1 MSLDNFRTGE
11 PSRCLI
17 GEGRREETGQQPA
30 FPQRS
35 GGVGV
40 GGTSVSSAKV
50 SWEVSGGGCKTQPT
64 AQAGFASEAGGV
76 AGEVGVLRSS
86 DETSV
91 TGVER
96 RWDTC
101 SGVRRDGG
109 RWLRKEISRHDEIII
124 NPDFGSRP
132 KGVNRTGLG
141 EPNMGKPSVRFD
153 EGRERVGH
161 WPCASQS
168 DLPAY
173 STVRVSAK
181 RVGNPA
187 CFLVHGLGGG
197 GCVSFGAGQP
207 AKTNAC
213 QP

>member
-11 PSRCLI
+11 PSRCLT
-17 GEGRREETGQQPA
+17 GEGRREETGQQPE

-40 GGTSVSSAKV
+40 GGTFVSSAKI
-50 SWEVSGGGCKTQPT
+50 SWEVSGGGCKTRPA
-64 AQAGFASEAGGV
+64 AQAGSASEAGGV
-76 AGEVGVLRSS
+76 TGEVGVLRSS
-86 DETSV
+86 EETPV

-101 SGVRRDGG
+101 SGVRSDGG

-132 KGVNRTGLG
+132 NGVNRTGLG

-173 STVRVSAK
+173 STDMQEGKLS
-181 RVGNPA
+181 
-187 CFLVHGLGGG
+187 
-197 GCVSFGAGQP
+197 
-207 AKTNAC
+207 
-213 QP
+213 